1 MQSPFRHLKDLGMG
15 IYTLHLDELLSFVHW
30 PLLIL
35 PNLKRMK
42 NYVLLHPTKYK
53 KCYKIYNFDNSFY
66 SKILPK
72 SMAARFFCCSEDK
85 GFVMAIE
92 EISLLP
98 AVDELP
104 KKESPFNIEFVSV

>member
-1 MQSPFRHLKDLGMG
+1 MCCYIQLSIKMLQSKER
-15 IYTLHLDELLSFVHW
+15 TLIIDSTQ
-30 PLLIL
+30 
-35 PNLKRMK
+35 N
-42 NYVLLHPTKYK
+42 
-53 KCYKIYNFDNSFY
+53 
-66 SKILPK
+66 ILPK

-98 AVDELP
+98 AADELP